1 MMFSSTQKPET
12 WRELET
18 RFLSNHLWRKQITQ
32 FRKWDK
38 DLGVSSADLG
48 RGKGK
53 HTTKKKKSHECRK
66 TSRIW
71 KTFPSADLELDKERS
86 QELFTL
92 SVLLHRGE
100 KVQVCLKYRNIWTS
114 LSPSY
119 ASTDHLN

>member
-53 HTTKKKKSHECRK
+53 HTTKKKNPMSV
-66 TSRIW
+66 
-71 KTFPSADLELDKERS
+71 ERL
-86 QELFTL
+86 QEYGKHFQ
-92 SVLLHRGE
+92 
-100 KVQVCLKYRNIWTS
+100 VQT
-114 LSPSY
+114 
-119 ASTDHLN
+119 